1 MTNLD
6 ELIQHALGTVQAA
19 GRIPKPSFT
28 PRMGALEMARMI
40 DHTLLKPEATADQV
54 RRLCEEGL
62 HYQFASICV
71 NPTWVPLCV
80 ELLAGSEVKPC
91 AVAGFSLGA
100 TLPAVKAFE
109 AQQVVEL
116 GAKEVDMV
124 MNVGKLKDGD
134 YRLVYEDIAGVADA
148 CHEGGALLK
157 VIIETGLLTD
167 DEKVVACVICKQ
179 AGADFV
185 KTATGFNGGGATA
198 PDIALMRFV
207 VGPTM
212 GVKAA
217 GGVRSVNDAL
227 AMVAAGATRIGTS
240 AGVKIIDQL
249 SGAGDVASEASSAA
263 QGGLKVVGDQY

>member
-1 MTNLD
+1 MNNLD
-6 ELIQHALGTVQAA
+6 ELVAHAIASVKAA
-19 GRIPKPSFT
+19 GRIPRPSFT
-28 PRMGALEMARMI
+28 PRLGVRELAGLI
-40 DHTLLKPEATADQV
+40 DHTLLKPDATAEQV
-54 RRLCEEGL
+54 RAICAEGL
-62 HYQFASICV
+62 LHHFASICV
-71 NPTWVPLCV
+71 NPTWVPLVV
-80 ELLAGSEVKPC
+80 ELLAGSDVKAC

-134 YRLVYEDIAGVADA
+134 FRLVYEDIAGVADA

-157 VIIETGLLTD
+157 VIIETGLLSEE
-167 DEKVVACVICKQ
+167 EKVAACVITRE

-207 VGPTM
+207 VGPQM

-217 GGVRSVNDAL
+217 GGVRTLSDAL

-240 AGVKIIDQL
+240 GGVKIMEEL
-249 SGAGDVASEASSAA
+249 SGARDAASAPSVGYSEA
-263 QGGLKVVGDQY
+263 GDQY